1 MCAAFLCV
9 HRKKWGEGMDV
20 SILAEYVW
28 VFFVLVALEGILSA
42 DNAVVMAVIV
52 QKLPHDKQRKALF
65 YGLVGAFVFRFIA
78 LFLISFLV
86 KVWEIQAIGAIY
98 LLYLAI
104 KHMIDLKRGKDGKN
118 NKKEDDDGKP
128 VSFWG
133 VVMRVEL
140 TDIAFALDS
149 MLAAAALA
157 MTLPDLGDFTIGGMN
172 GGQFIVMFLGGLAG
186 LIVIRFAATQVVKL
200 LERYPTLET
209 AAFLIVGWVGVK
221 LGVYTLAHPSVG
233 ILPEDFPESTAWKL
247 TFWSVMLI
255 IGIGG
260 YIIARKKEKQQKKTL
275 S

>member
-1 MCAAFLCV
+1 
-9 HRKKWGEGMDV
+9 MDI
-20 SILAEYVW
+20 SIWAEYAW
-28 VFFVLVALEGILSA
+28 VFVVLVILEGVLSA

-52 QKLPHDKQRKALF
+52 KRLPHNKQRKALF
-65 YGLVGAFVFRFIA
+65 YGLVGAFLFRFIA

-86 KVWEIQAIGAIY
+86 KVWEIQAIGALY
-98 LLYLAI
+98 LLYLAF
-104 KHMIDLKRGKDGKN
+104 KHIWDLKRGKTDTH
-118 NKKEDDDGKP
+118 EAAEADDGKP

-133 VVMRVEL
+133 TVAKVEL

-157 MTLPDLGDFTIGGMN
+157 MTLPDLGNFEIGGMN

-221 LGVYTLAHPSVG
+221 LAVYTLAHPSVG
-233 ILPEDFPESTAWKL
+233 ILPEDFPDSTAWKL
-247 TFWSVMLI
+247 TFWSVMII
-255 IGIGG
+255 IGLGG
-260 YIIARKKEKQQKKTL
+260 YIIARKKEKKQKAL
-275 S
+275 SGKSKDQR